1 MDEFVRVCGV
11 QDVPL
16 GKLRGFEVR
25 RRKIVIAHTE
35 SGFFAL
41 ADECTHDSAPI
52 SDGRVRDTNVMCTR
66 HGARFDLATGAVTA
80 PPAIVPLD
88 TYELKTEGDDIFVRF
103 ED

>member
-1 MDEFVRVCGV
+1 MGEFVRVCSV

-16 GKLRGFEVR
+16 GKLRAFEVQHHN
-25 RRKIVIAHTE
+25 IVIAHAE

-52 SDGRVRDTNVMCTR
+52 SDGRVRGANVMCTR
-66 HGARFDLATGAVTA
+66 HGARFDLASGAVTA

-88 TYELKTEGDDIFVRF
+88 TYELKTEGDDLFVRF